1 MKELWRWLREVGN
14 GTIPFCMQ
22 RQLSKNLPRLKA
34 WQSWAKLLSSLIDG
48 KKNISKWT
56 IFSFQQW
63 QRRCLFR
70 ERLWGWAAPFLS
82 LFWEIQTGCWGFVLS
97 MVWDIPVVTQGHL
110 SWLCPL
116 PVSGWGAR
124 KGSVQAL
131 LSWNWNIPVL
141 SALLSAQIQN
151 TALCW
156 ILGGK
161 LTLLQPK
168 L

>member
-1 MKELWRWLREVGN
+1 MAEGSGKWNNSILYAEAAQQKSAQIKSLTKLGQAALLTNRWE
-14 GTIPFCMQ
+14 
-22 RQLSKNLPRLKA
+22 KNP
-34 WQSWAKLLSSLIDG
+34 
-48 KKNISKWT
+48 ISKWT

-63 QRRCLFR
+63 QSRCFS
-70 ERLWGWAAPFLS
+70 ERGFAAPFLS